1 MRSQVSVKHKKRIA
15 LGFILLSLILMGL
28 TFRVGWHQVVR
39 ADELTEMADE
49 GKDAEITCQFCDT
62 VYKFSP
68 AEIRSLVAKAQE
80 PDDEDE
86 E

>member
-1 MRSQVSVKHKKRIA
+1 
-15 LGFILLSLILMGL
+15 MGK
-28 TFRVGWHQVVR
+28 
-39 ADELTEMADE
+39 DELTEMADE

-62 VYKFSP
+62 IYKFSP
-68 AEIRSLVAKAQE
+68 AEIRSLVAKAQV